1 MVNRQHIN
9 EVADIRTMV
18 RSAGLRCTSARLAV
32 LQYLRGASS
41 PMTHAEISKA
51 LVPLG
56 FDKAT
61 LFRNLVDLTDSDL
74 LVRAELGDHVWRFE
88 IRDPDDPD
96 KGIHPHFVCVDCGNV
111 TCLTG
116 IDFNTASKRRAKNIG
131 QVTEILLKGHCM
143 GCESS

>member
-1 MVNRQHIN
+1 MVNRNQID

-32 LQYLRGASS
+32 LQYLRGATS
-41 PMTHAEISKA
+41 PLTHAEIARK

-61 LFRNLVDLTDSDL
+61 LFRNLVDLTDADL

-88 IRDPDDPD
+88 IRDPNDPD

-111 TCLTG
+111 TCLSG
-116 IDFNTASKRRAKNIG
+116 IEFNAASARRAKNIG
-131 QVTEILLKGHCM
+131 QVTEILLKGHCAE
-143 GCESS
+143 CRSS

>member
-1 MVNRQHIN
+1 MVQQ
-9 EVADIRTMV
+9 
-18 RSAGLRCTSARLAV
+18 AGLRCTSARLAV
-32 LQYLRGASS
+32 LQYLRGVTS

-61 LFRNLVDLTDSDL
+61 LFRNLVDLTDADL

-116 IDFNTASKRRAKNIG
+116 IEFNTASKRRAKSIG
-131 QVTEILLKGHCM
+131 KVTEILLKGHCM
-143 GCESS
+143 DCEPK